1 MIDSGLFFP
10 YWYAGKI
17 SIDFCYGQNCCRCL
31 TELILY
37 TKKTRSREKKSHK
50 LLRGGACLKPKTL
63 TIANCTSAGLFFQM
77 LACTVWDD
85 DPEPS
90 KRISL
95 SLDRCN
101 SVALNSQVRTY
112 ISHLLKQQQAW
123 VHLAYNQNMS
133 SFIGRI
139 FLMCIEYQETI

>member
-1 MIDSGLFFP
+1 MDRTVADAWLSLYCIQKHGVGKNLTSSFGGGLFQ
-10 YWYAGKI
+10 AK
-17 SIDFCYGQNCCRCL
+17 N
-31 TELILY
+31 
-37 TKKTRSREKKSHK
+37 SHDSK
-50 LLRGGACLKPKTL
+50 LHLSW
-63 TIANCTSAGLFFQM
+63 IVFQM

>member
-17 SIDFCYGQNCCRCL
+17 LIDFCYGQNCCRCL

-37 TKKTRSREKKSHK
+37 TKKTRSRKKISQAPF
-50 LLRGGACLKPKTL
+50 GG
-63 TIANCTSAGLFFQM
+63 GLFQAKNSHDSKLHLSWIVFQM